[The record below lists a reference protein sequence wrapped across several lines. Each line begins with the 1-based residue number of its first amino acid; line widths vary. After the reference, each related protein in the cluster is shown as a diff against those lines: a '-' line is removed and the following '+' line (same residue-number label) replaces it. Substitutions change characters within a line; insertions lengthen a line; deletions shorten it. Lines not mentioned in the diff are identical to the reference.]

1 MGKKKMMLMKG
12 NEVAEKII
20 ASVREEIKSHNL
32 KLKLT
37 AILVGTDEASKI
49 YVSSKK
55 KDCERCGI
63 ESDVI
68 ELPSD
73 IKEAELID
81 IIKGLNENE
90 SVTGILCQLPLP
102 DSINE
107 DRIIDIISP
116 EKDADCFHP
125 YNIGKLFAGKPV
137 VEPCT
142 PAGIIKLLDYYNIE
156 LEGKRAVVI
165 GRSNIVGKPA
175 SIMLLQRNA
184 TVTIC
189 HSRTKNI
196 SEITK
201 EADIVVVA
209 VGKPGFLGGNMV
221 KEGCVVVDVGIHRIE
236 DKTIEKG
243 YKIIG
248 DVDFDSVSQK
258 ASAITPVPGGV
269 GLMTRAVLM
278 ENILKLGLLKKG
290 IN

>member
-1 MGKKKMMLMKG
+1 MILMRG

-20 ASVREEIKSHNL
+20 SEVRERITSEKL

-37 AILVGTDEASKI
+37 AILVGDDEASKI

-55 KDCERCGI
+55 KDCEKCGI
-63 ESDVI
+63 ESEVI
-68 ELPSD
+68 NLPADTKEEKLIEIVEELNRD
-73 IKEAELID
+73 
-81 IIKGLNENE
+81 E

-102 DSINE
+102 DQIDE
-107 DRIIDIISP
+107 DKIIDVISP

-142 PAGIIKLLDYYNIE
+142 PAGVIKLLDYYNIE

-189 HSRTKNI
+189 HSRTKDI
-196 SEITK
+196 SLITK
-201 EADIVVVA
+201 EADIILVA
-209 VGKPGFLGGNMV
+209 VGKPAFLNGEMV
-221 KEGCVVVDVGIHRIE
+221 KEECIVVDVGIHRLE
-236 DKTIEKG
+236 DKNSEKG
-243 YKIIG
+243 YKIVG
-248 DVDFDSVSQK
+248 DVDFDSVSKK
-258 ASAITPVPGGV
+258 ARAITPVPGSV

-290 IN
+290 KN